1 MRIPYGFIITDCGE
15 FVVEE
20 SAANHIKQIYSYY
33 LAGASLGK
41 IVAFLY
47 SSQILSPTGNPKW
60 TRAAID
66 KILSNSKYTLIVGLD
81 TFVAVQYEKAN
92 RCNVDY
98 EKEGNP
104 RKATRYVSPEL
115 ICV

>member
-1 MRIPYGFIITDCGE
+1 MRIPYGFIMTDCGE
-15 FVVEE
+15 FAVEE
-20 SAANHIKQIYSYY
+20 SAANHVRQIFSYY

-41 IVAFLY
+41 IADFLY
-47 SSQILSPTGNPKW
+47 AKQIMSPTGNPKW

-66 KILSNSKYTLIVGLD
+66 KILSNHKYTLIVGLD

-92 RCNVDY
+92 RCNIDY
-98 EKEGNP
+98 EKEGKP
-104 RKATRYVSPEL
+104 RKATRHVSPEL

>member
-1 MRIPYGFIITDCGE
+1 MRIPYGFSVTDCGE

-20 SAANHIKQIYSYY
+20 SAANHIKQIFSCY

-41 IVAFLY
+41 IADFLY
-47 SSQILSPTGNPKW
+47 AKQILSPTGNPKW

-81 TFVAVQYEKAN
+81 IFVAVQYEKAK
-92 RCNVDY
+92 RCNVDH
-98 EKEGNP
+98 EKAGKP